1 MAEGEVK
8 TERRTIEM
16 SIWFILLLVVVIIAG
31 TMVIALKG
39 EIRGLKEELASRDQK
54 IEQLSKKND
63 TNTSL
68 ILDLVKSQVDNAND
82 KQAFID
88 NLREALNQKEQ
99 ELNGILNPT
108 EGVSGEAIQ

>member
-31 TMVIALKG
+31 TMVITLKG
-39 EIRGLKEELASRDQK
+39 EIRGLREDLDEKEQK
-54 IEQLSKKND
+54 IETLSKRND
-63 TNTSL
+63 TNASI
-68 ILDLVKSQVDNAND
+68 ILDLVKSQVDNASD

-88 NLREALNQKEQ
+88 DLREALNQKEQ
-99 ELNGILNPT
+99 ELNEILNPN
-108 EGVSGEAIQ
+108 

>member
-8 TERRTIEM
+8 QERRTIEM

-31 TMVIALKG
+31 TMVITLKG
-39 EIRGLKEELASRDQK
+39 EIKNLRAELAEKDHK
-54 IEQLSKKND
+54 IEQLNERND
-63 TNTSL
+63 TNASL
-68 ILDLVKSQVDNAND
+68 ILDLVKSQVDNSSD

-88 NLREALNQKEQ
+88 DLREALNQKEQ

-108 EGVSGEAIQ
+108 DDLSGEEIQ